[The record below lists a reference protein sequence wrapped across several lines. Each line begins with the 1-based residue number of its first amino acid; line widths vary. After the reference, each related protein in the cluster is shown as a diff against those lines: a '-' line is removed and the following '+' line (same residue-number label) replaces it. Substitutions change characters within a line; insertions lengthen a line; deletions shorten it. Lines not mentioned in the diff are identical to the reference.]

1 MAAQAL
7 THHAPYCM
15 PYSLK
20 YVEATPENVIWEN
33 LALNPYGRR
42 FRVVLSWT
50 VGIVFIMIWIFL
62 GKPRLNLTQPTSRAK
77 TYISV
82 VYHDGH
88 TYLVQPV
95 PSDWRSLRLQPLW
108 KSHPLP
114 PGYPLCAI
122 AYGPLHAR
130 SDGFTCTYT
139 LGRHHSKDTRRA
151 QDNGSGLRNQY
162 HCACVP
168 CCS

>member
-20 YVEATPENVIWEN
+20 YVEATPEDVIWKN
-33 LALNPYGRR
+33 LTLDPYRRR

-50 VGIVFIMIWIFL
+50 GGILFIMIWTFP
-62 GKPRLNLTQPTSRAK
+62 GKPRLNLAQPTSRAK

-88 TYLVQPV
+88 TYPVQPV
-95 PSDWRSLRLQPLW
+95 PSDWFSLHLQLLW
-108 KSHPLP
+108 KSHSRPH
-114 PGYPLCAI
+114 GYPLCAI
-122 AYGPLHAR
+122 A
-130 SDGFTCTYT
+130 
-139 LGRHHSKDTRRA
+139 
-151 QDNGSGLRNQY
+151 
-162 HCACVP
+162 
-168 CCS
+168 